1 MTKKVCRLPEIAIL
15 LLNLRETKKT
25 IETMRKILLLL
36 LCVPMMAF
44 AKEKRDDSKYLAGA
58 VPEVNGQVLF
68 QQTFAV
74 KDKNQQEIYGVMKDF
89 LGKMMKEEIQMS
101 GTKMAMEDPAKGVLV
116 GRFEEWMTFK
126 KKPFVWDRTRFR
138 YLLTIEC
145 SDGKCHMEL
154 TQISYYYEEDL
165 EGYNGRTYKA
175 EEWINDANA
184 LNKAQDKLLWGS
196 AKFRRKTVD
205 RVESIFTQARDAFE
219 KPVEERA
226 KATQLIEE

>member
-1 MTKKVCRLPEIAIL
+1 
-15 LLNLRETKKT
+15 
-25 IETMRKILLLL
+25 MRKVLLLL
-36 LCVPMMAF
+36 LCVPMIVC
-44 AKEKRDDSKYLAGA
+44 AKSKRDDSKYLAGA
-58 VPEVNGQVLF
+58 VPEVNGQVVF

-74 KDKNQQEIYGVMKDF
+74 PGQNQQQIYNVLKGY
-89 LGKMMKEEIQMS
+89 LQQLTKEEIQMS
-101 GTKMAMEDPAKGVLV
+101 GTEIAEDDPASGILV
-116 GRFEEWMTFK
+116 GHFEEWMTFK

-138 YLLTIEC
+138 YQLTVEC
-145 SDGKCHMEL
+145 SDGKCHMSL
-154 TQISYYYEEDL
+154 NQISYYYEEDL
-165 EGYNGRTYKA
+165 DGTNGRTYRA

>member
-1 MTKKVCRLPEIAIL
+1 
-15 LLNLRETKKT
+15 
-25 IETMRKILLLL
+25 MRKILLLL
-36 LCVPMMAF
+36 LCVPMLAF

-74 KDKNQQEIYGVMKDF
+74 KDKNKQEIYTVMKNYIRQMTQE
-89 LGKMMKEEIQMS
+89 GIQMR
-101 GTKMAMEDPAKGVLV
+101 GTKMAMEDSLEGTVV

-138 YLLTIEC
+138 YLLTAEC
-145 SDGKCHMEL
+145 SDGKCHMTL
-154 TQISYYYEEDL
+154 TQISYYYEEDN
-165 EGYNGRTYKA
+165 EGYNGRTYRA

-184 LNKAQDKLLWGS
+184 LNKAKTKLLWGS

-205 RVESIFTQARDAFE
+205 RVEEIFTGARDAFE
-219 KPVEERA
+219 KPVVER
-226 KATQLIEE
+226 KATELIEE

>member
-1 MTKKVCRLPEIAIL
+1 
-15 LLNLRETKKT
+15 
-25 IETMRKILLLL
+25 MRKILLLL
-36 LCVPMMAF
+36 LCVPMLAF

-74 KDKNQQEIYGVMKDF
+74 KDKNKQEIYAVMKEYIRQ
-89 LGKMMKEEIQMS
+89 MTKEEIQMQ
-101 GTKMAMEDPAKGVLV
+101 GTKMAMEDSVSGTVV

-126 KKPFVWDRTRFR
+126 KKPLVWDRTRFR
-138 YLLTIEC
+138 YLLTAEC
-145 SDGKCHMEL
+145 SDGKCHMTL
-154 TQISYYYEEDL
+154 TQISYYYEEDND
-165 EGYNGRTYKA
+165 GYNGRTYRA

-184 LNKAQDKLLWGS
+184 LNKAKTKLLWGS

-205 RVESIFTQARDAFE
+205 RVEEIFTNAREAFE

>member
-1 MTKKVCRLPEIAIL
+1 M
-15 LLNLRETKKT
+15 
-25 IETMRKILLLL
+25 LL
-36 LCVPMMAF
+36 LCVPMLAF

-74 KDKNQQEIYGVMKDF
+74 KDKNKQEIYAVMKDYIRQIT
-89 LGKMMKEEIQMS
+89 KEEIQMR
-101 GTKMAMEDPAKGVLV
+101 GTKMAMEDSVAGTVV

-126 KKPFVWDRTRFR
+126 KKPLVWDRTRFR
-138 YLLTIEC
+138 YLLTAEC
-145 SDGKCHMEL
+145 SDGKCHMTL
-154 TQISYYYEEDL
+154 TQISYYYEEDND
-165 EGYNGRTYKA
+165 GYNGRTYRA

-184 LNKAQDKLLWGS
+184 LNKAKTKLLWGS

-205 RVESIFTQARDAFE
+205 RVEEIFTNAREAFE

>member
-1 MTKKVCRLPEIAIL
+1 M
-15 LLNLRETKKT
+15 
-25 IETMRKILLLL
+25 LL
-36 LCVPMMAF
+36 LCVPMLAF

-74 KDKNQQEIYGVMKDF
+74 KDKNKQEIYAVMKEYIRQ
-89 LGKMMKEEIQMS
+89 MTKEEIQMQ
-101 GTKMAMEDPAKGVLV
+101 GTKMVMEDSVEGTVV

-126 KKPFVWDRTRFR
+126 KKPLVWDRTRFR
-138 YLLTIEC
+138 YLLTAEC
-145 SDGKCHMEL
+145 SDGKCHMTL
-154 TQISYYYEEDL
+154 TQISYYYEEDND
-165 EGYNGRTYKA
+165 GYNGRTYRA

-184 LNKAQDKLLWGS
+184 LNKAKTKLLWGS

-205 RVESIFTQARDAFE
+205 RVEEIFTNAREAFE

>member
-1 MTKKVCRLPEIAIL
+1 
-15 LLNLRETKKT
+15 
-25 IETMRKILLLL
+25 MRKILLLL
-36 LCVPMMAF
+36 LLCVPMLVC
-44 AKEKRDDSKYLAGA
+44 AKSKRDDSKYLAGA

-74 KDKNQQEIYGVMKDF
+74 KGQNQQQIYQVMKAF
-89 LGKMMKEEIQMS
+89 LGQMMKEDIQMN
-101 GTKMAMEDPAKGVLV
+101 GTKMAMEDSVKGLLV

-165 EGYNGRTYKA
+165 DGYNGRTYKA

-184 LNKAQDKLLWGS
+184 LNKAKDKLLWGS

-205 RVESIFTQARDAFE
+205 RVEAIFTQARDAFE
-219 KPVEERA
+219 KPVEERV

>member
-1 MTKKVCRLPEIAIL
+1 
-15 LLNLRETKKT
+15 
-25 IETMRKILLLL
+25 MRKILLLL
-36 LCVPMMAF
+36 LCVPMLAF

-74 KDKNQQEIYGVMKDF
+74 KDKNKQEIYAVMKEYIRQ
-89 LGKMMKEEIQMS
+89 MTKEEIQMR
-101 GTKMAMEDPAKGVLV
+101 GTKMVMEDSVEGTVV

-126 KKPFVWDRTRFR
+126 KKPLVWDRTRFR
-138 YLLTIEC
+138 YLLTAEC
-145 SDGKCHMEL
+145 SDGKCHMTL
-154 TQISYYYEEDL
+154 TQISYYYEEDND
-165 EGYNGRTYKA
+165 GYNGRTYRA

-184 LNKAQDKLLWGS
+184 LNKAKTKLLWGS

-205 RVESIFTQARDAFE
+205 RVEEIFTNAREAFE

>member
-1 MTKKVCRLPEIAIL
+1 M
-15 LLNLRETKKT
+15 
-25 IETMRKILLLL
+25 LL
-36 LCVPMMAF
+36 LCVPMLAF

-74 KDKNQQEIYGVMKDF
+74 KDKNKQEIYAVMKEYIRQ
-89 LGKMMKEEIQMS
+89 MTKEEIQMQ
-101 GTKMAMEDPAKGVLV
+101 GTKMAMEDSVEGTVV

-126 KKPFVWDRTRFR
+126 KKPLVWDRTRFR
-138 YLLTIEC
+138 YLLTAEC
-145 SDGKCHMEL
+145 SDGKCHMTL
-154 TQISYYYEEDL
+154 TQISYYYEEDND
-165 EGYNGRTYKA
+165 GYNGRTYRA

-184 LNKAQDKLLWGS
+184 LNKAKTKLLWGS

-205 RVESIFTQARDAFE
+205 RVEEIFTNAREAFE

>member
-1 MTKKVCRLPEIAIL
+1 
-15 LLNLRETKKT
+15 
-25 IETMRKILLLL
+25 MRKILLLL
-36 LCVPMMAF
+36 LCVPMLAF

-74 KDKNQQEIYGVMKDF
+74 KDKNKQEIYAVMKDYIRQ
-89 LGKMMKEEIQMS
+89 MTKEEIQMR
-101 GTKMAMEDPAKGVLV
+101 GTKMVMEDSVEGTVV

-126 KKPFVWDRTRFR
+126 KKPLVWDRTRFR
-138 YLLTIEC
+138 YLLTAEC
-145 SDGKCHMEL
+145 SDGKCHMTL
-154 TQISYYYEEDL
+154 TQISYYYEEDND
-165 EGYNGRTYKA
+165 GYNGRTYRA

-184 LNKAQDKLLWGS
+184 LNKAKTKLLWGS

-205 RVESIFTQARDAFE
+205 RVEEIFTNAREAFE

>member
-1 MTKKVCRLPEIAIL
+1 M
-15 LLNLRETKKT
+15 
-25 IETMRKILLLL
+25 LL
-36 LCVPMMAF
+36 LCVPMLAF

-74 KDKNQQEIYGVMKDF
+74 KDKNKQEIYAVMKDYIRQ
-89 LGKMMKEEIQMS
+89 MTKEEIQMR
-101 GTKMAMEDPAKGVLV
+101 GTKMAMEDSVAGTVV

-126 KKPFVWDRTRFR
+126 KKPLVWDRTRFR
-138 YLLTIEC
+138 YLLTAEC
-145 SDGKCHMEL
+145 SDGKCHMTL
-154 TQISYYYEEDL
+154 TQISYYYEEDND
-165 EGYNGRTYKA
+165 GYNGRTYRA

-184 LNKAQDKLLWGS
+184 LNKAKTKLLWGS

-205 RVESIFTQARDAFE
+205 RVEEIFTNAREAFE

>member
-1 MTKKVCRLPEIAIL
+1 M
-15 LLNLRETKKT
+15 
-25 IETMRKILLLL
+25 LL
-36 LCVPMMAF
+36 LCVPMLAF

-74 KDKNQQEIYGVMKDF
+74 KDKNKREIYTVMKNYIRQ
-89 LGKMMKEEIQMS
+89 MTQEEIQMR
-101 GTKMAMEDPAKGVLV
+101 GTKMAMEDSLEGTVV

-138 YLLTIEC
+138 YLLTAEC
-145 SDGKCHMEL
+145 SDGKCHMTL
-154 TQISYYYEEDL
+154 TQISYYYEEDN
-165 EGYNGRTYKA
+165 EGYNGRTYRA

-184 LNKAQDKLLWGS
+184 LNKAKTKLLWGS

-205 RVESIFTQARDAFE
+205 RVEEIFTGARDAFE
-219 KPVEERA
+219 KPVVER
-226 KATQLIEE
+226 KATELIEE

>member
-1 MTKKVCRLPEIAIL
+1 M
-15 LLNLRETKKT
+15 
-25 IETMRKILLLL
+25 LL

-74 KDKNQQEIYGVMKDF
+74 KDKDRQEIYTVMKGF
-89 LGKMMKEEIQMS
+89 LEKMMKEDIQMR
-101 GTKMAMEDPAKGVLV
+101 GTKMAMEDPVTGTLV

-145 SDGKCHMEL
+145 SDARCHMTL
-154 TQISYYYEEDL
+154 TQISYYYEEDN

-184 LNKAQDKLLWGS
+184 LNKAKDKLLWGS

-205 RVESIFTQARDAFE
+205 RVEEIFTLARDAFE
-219 KPVEERA
+219 EPVKEQH

>member
-1 MTKKVCRLPEIAIL
+1 M
-15 LLNLRETKKT
+15 
-25 IETMRKILLLL
+25 LL
-36 LCVPMMAF
+36 LCVPMLAF

-74 KDKNQQEIYGVMKDF
+74 KDKNKQEIYAVMKNYIRQ
-89 LGKMMKEEIQMS
+89 MTQEEIQMR
-101 GTKMAMEDPAKGVLV
+101 GTKMAMEDSLEGTVV

-138 YLLTIEC
+138 YLLTAEC
-145 SDGKCHMEL
+145 SDGKCHMTL
-154 TQISYYYEEDL
+154 TQISYYYEEDN
-165 EGYNGRTYKA
+165 EGYNGRTYRA

-184 LNKAQDKLLWGS
+184 LNKAKTKLLWGS

-205 RVESIFTQARDAFE
+205 RVEEIFTGARDAFE
-219 KPVEERA
+219 KPVVER
-226 KATQLIEE
+226 KATELIEE

>member
-1 MTKKVCRLPEIAIL
+1 
-15 LLNLRETKKT
+15 
-25 IETMRKILLLL
+25 MRKILLLL
-36 LCVPMMAF
+36 LCVPMLAF

-74 KDKNQQEIYGVMKDF
+74 KDKNKQEIYTVMKNYIRQ
-89 LGKMMKEEIQMS
+89 MTQEEIQMR
-101 GTKMAMEDPAKGVLV
+101 GTKMAMEDSLEGTVV

-138 YLLTIEC
+138 YLLTAEC
-145 SDGKCHMEL
+145 SDGKCHMTL
-154 TQISYYYEEDL
+154 TQISYYYEEDN
-165 EGYNGRTYKA
+165 EGYNGRTYRA

-184 LNKAQDKLLWGS
+184 LNKAKTKLLWGS

-205 RVESIFTQARDAFE
+205 RVEEIFTGARDAFE
-219 KPVEERA
+219 KPVVER
-226 KATQLIEE
+226 KATELIEE

>member
-1 MTKKVCRLPEIAIL
+1 
-15 LLNLRETKKT
+15 
-25 IETMRKILLLL
+25 MRKILLLL
-36 LCVPMMAF
+36 LCVPMLAF

-74 KDKNQQEIYGVMKDF
+74 KDKNKQEIYAVMKDYIRQ
-89 LGKMMKEEIQMS
+89 MTKEEIQMR
-101 GTKMAMEDPAKGVLV
+101 GTKMAMEDSVAGTVV

-126 KKPFVWDRTRFR
+126 KKPLVWDRTRFR
-138 YLLTIEC
+138 YLLTAEC
-145 SDGKCHMEL
+145 SDGKCHMTL
-154 TQISYYYEEDL
+154 TQISYYYEEDND
-165 EGYNGRTYKA
+165 GYNGRTYRA

-184 LNKAQDKLLWGS
+184 LNKAKTKLLWGS

-205 RVESIFTQARDAFE
+205 RVEEIFTDARDAFE

>member
-1 MTKKVCRLPEIAIL
+1 M
-15 LLNLRETKKT
+15 
-25 IETMRKILLLL
+25 LL
-36 LCVPMMAF
+36 LCVPMLAF

-74 KDKNQQEIYGVMKDF
+74 KDKNKQEIYAVMKDYIRQ
-89 LGKMMKEEIQMS
+89 MTKEEIQMR
-101 GTKMAMEDPAKGVLV
+101 GTKMVMEDSVEGTVV

-126 KKPFVWDRTRFR
+126 KKPLVWDRTRFR
-138 YLLTIEC
+138 YLLTAEC
-145 SDGKCHMEL
+145 ADGKCHMTL
-154 TQISYYYEEDL
+154 TQISYYYEEDND
-165 EGYNGRTYKA
+165 GYNGRTYRA

-184 LNKAQDKLLWGS
+184 LNKAKTKLLWGS

-205 RVESIFTQARDAFE
+205 RVEEIFTNAREAFE

>member
-1 MTKKVCRLPEIAIL
+1 
-15 LLNLRETKKT
+15 
-25 IETMRKILLLL
+25 MRKILLLL
-36 LCVPMMAF
+36 LCVPMLDF

-74 KDKNQQEIYGVMKDF
+74 KDKNKQEIYAVMKEYIRQ
-89 LGKMMKEEIQMS
+89 MTKEEIQMQ
-101 GTKMAMEDPAKGVLV
+101 GTKMVMEDSVEGTVV

-126 KKPFVWDRTRFR
+126 KKPLVWDRTRFR
-138 YLLTIEC
+138 YLLTAEC
-145 SDGKCHMEL
+145 SDGKCHMTL
-154 TQISYYYEEDL
+154 TQISYYYEEDND
-165 EGYNGRTYKA
+165 GYNGRTYRA

-184 LNKAQDKLLWGS
+184 LNKAKTKLLWGS

-205 RVESIFTQARDAFE
+205 RVEEIFTNAREAFE

>member
-1 MTKKVCRLPEIAIL
+1 
-15 LLNLRETKKT
+15 
-25 IETMRKILLLL
+25 MRKILLLL
-36 LCVPMMAF
+36 LCVPMLAF

-74 KDKNQQEIYGVMKDF
+74 KDKNKQEIYTVMKNYIRQ
-89 LGKMMKEEIQMS
+89 MTQEEIQMR
-101 GTKMAMEDPAKGVLV
+101 GTKMAMEDSLEGTVV

-138 YLLTIEC
+138 YLLTAEC
-145 SDGKCHMEL
+145 SDGKCHMTL
-154 TQISYYYEEDL
+154 TQISYYYEEDN
-165 EGYNGRTYKA
+165 EGYNGRTYRA

-184 LNKAQDKLLWGS
+184 LNKAKTKLLWGS

-205 RVESIFTQARDAFE
+205 RVEEIFTGARDAFE
-219 KPVEERA
+219 KPVVER
-226 KATQLIEE
+226 KATELVEE

>member
-1 MTKKVCRLPEIAIL
+1 M
-15 LLNLRETKKT
+15 
-25 IETMRKILLLL
+25 LL
-36 LCVPMMAF
+36 LCVPMLAF

-68 QQTFAV
+68 QQAFAV
-74 KDKNQQEIYGVMKDF
+74 KDKNKQEIYAVMKDYIRQ
-89 LGKMMKEEIQMS
+89 MTKEEIQMR
-101 GTKMAMEDPAKGVLV
+101 GTKMAMEDSVAGTVV

-126 KKPFVWDRTRFR
+126 KKPLVWDRTRFR
-138 YLLTIEC
+138 YLLTAEC
-145 SDGKCHMEL
+145 SDGKCHMTL
-154 TQISYYYEEDL
+154 TQISYYYEEDND
-165 EGYNGRTYKA
+165 GYNGRTYRA

-184 LNKAQDKLLWGS
+184 LNKAKTKLLWGS

-205 RVESIFTQARDAFE
+205 RVEEIFTNAREAFE

>member
-1 MTKKVCRLPEIAIL
+1 
-15 LLNLRETKKT
+15 
-25 IETMRKILLLL
+25 MRKILLLL
-36 LCVPMMAF
+36 LCVPMLAF

-74 KDKNQQEIYGVMKDF
+74 KDKNKQEIYAVMKEYIRQ
-89 LGKMMKEEIQMS
+89 MTKEEIQMQ
-101 GTKMAMEDPAKGVLV
+101 GTKMVMEDSVEGTVV

-126 KKPFVWDRTRFR
+126 KKPLVWDRTRFR
-138 YLLTIEC
+138 YLLTAEC
-145 SDGKCHMEL
+145 SDGKCHMTL
-154 TQISYYYEEDL
+154 TQISYYYEEDND
-165 EGYNGRTYKA
+165 GYNGRTYRA

-184 LNKAQDKLLWGS
+184 LNKAKTKLLWGS

-205 RVESIFTQARDAFE
+205 RVEEIFTNAREAFE

>member
-1 MTKKVCRLPEIAIL
+1 M
-15 LLNLRETKKT
+15 
-25 IETMRKILLLL
+25 LL
-36 LCVPMMAF
+36 LCVPMLAF

-74 KDKNQQEIYGVMKDF
+74 KDKNKQEIYAVMKEYIRQ
-89 LGKMMKEEIQMS
+89 MTKEEIQMQ
-101 GTKMAMEDPAKGVLV
+101 GTKMAMEDSVSGTVV

-126 KKPFVWDRTRFR
+126 KKPLVWDRTRFR
-138 YLLTIEC
+138 YLLTAEC
-145 SDGKCHMEL
+145 SDGKCHMTL
-154 TQISYYYEEDL
+154 TQISYYYEEDND
-165 EGYNGRTYKA
+165 GYNGRTYRA

-184 LNKAQDKLLWGS
+184 LNKAKTKLLWGS

-205 RVESIFTQARDAFE
+205 RVEEIFTNAREAFE

>member
-1 MTKKVCRLPEIAIL
+1 M
-15 LLNLRETKKT
+15 
-25 IETMRKILLLL
+25 LL
-36 LCVPMMAF
+36 LCVPMLAF

-74 KDKNQQEIYGVMKDF
+74 KDKNKQEIYAVMKEYIRQ
-89 LGKMMKEEIQMS
+89 MTKEEIQMR
-101 GTKMAMEDPAKGVLV
+101 GTKMVMEDSVEGTVV

-126 KKPFVWDRTRFR
+126 KKPLVWDRTRFR
-138 YLLTIEC
+138 YLLTAEC
-145 SDGKCHMEL
+145 SDGKCHMTL
-154 TQISYYYEEDL
+154 TQISYYYEEDND
-165 EGYNGRTYKA
+165 GYNGRTYRA

-184 LNKAQDKLLWGS
+184 LNKAKTKLLWGS

-205 RVESIFTQARDAFE
+205 RVEEIFTNAREAFE